1 MPQVFKANPAYIAK
15 GTLYSTLQLKVF
27 KIAYST
33 ITDVDSGQ
41 TDHTAPGTY
50 SDGLYS
56 KATSLAQEFGTTGA
70 LFQIKA
76 DGSSMIFVGDGHA
89 LDIDIVAVRA
99 DKALGGAGT
108 LTGSVPGSGTTTNV
122 TVTQLTSLYGIS

>member
-41 TDHTAPGTY
+41 SDHTAPGTY

-70 LFQIKA
+70 LFQVKS
-76 DGSSMIFVGDGHA
+76 DGTSMIFVGDGHA

-108 LTGSVPGSGTTTNV
+108 LTGSGTTSAV

>member
-27 KIAYST
+27 KIAVSG
-33 ITDVDSGQ
+33 ITDVDAGQ

-70 LFQIKA
+70 LFQVKA

-99 DKALGGAGT
+99 DKALGNAGT
-108 LTGSVPGSGTTTNV
+108 LTGSGTTSTV
-122 TVTQLTSLYGIS
+122 TVTQLSSLYNIT

>member
-15 GTLYSTLQLKVF
+15 GTLYSTLPLKVF

-41 TDHTAPGTY
+41 SDHTAPGTY

-56 KATSLAQEFGTTGA
+56 KATSLAQEFGTTAA
-70 LFQIKA
+70 LFQVKS
-76 DGSSMIFVGDGHA
+76 DGTSMIFVGDGHA

-108 LTGSVPGSGTTTNV
+108 LTGSGTTSTV
-122 TVTQLTSLYGIS
+122 TVTQLTSLYGVS

>member
-33 ITDVDSGQ
+33 ITDVDTGQ

-70 LFQIKA
+70 LFQVKS
-76 DGSSMIFVGDGHA
+76 DGTSMIFVGDGHA
-89 LDIDIVAVRA
+89 LDVDIVAVRA

-108 LTGSVPGSGTTTNV
+108 LTGSGTTSTV
-122 TVTQLTSLYGIS
+122 TVTQLTSLYGVS

>member
-33 ITDVDSGQ
+33 ITDVDTGQ
-41 TDHTAPGTY
+41 SDHTAPGTY

-70 LFQIKA
+70 LFQVKS
-76 DGSSMIFVGDGHA
+76 DGTSMIFVGDGHA

-108 LTGSVPGSGTTTNV
+108 LTGTVPGSGTTSTV
-122 TVTQLTSLYGIS
+122 TVTQLSSLYGIS

>member
-15 GTLYSTLQLKVF
+15 GILYSTLQLKVF

-41 TDHTAPGTY
+41 SDHTAPGTY

-70 LFQIKA
+70 LFQVKS
-76 DGSSMIFVGDGHA
+76 DGTSMVFVGDGHA

-108 LTGSVPGSGTTTNV
+108 LTGSGTTSTV

>member
-15 GTLYSTLQLKVF
+15 GQLYSTLQLKVF
-27 KIAYST
+27 KIVTT

-56 KATSLAQEFGTTGA
+56 KATSLAQEFGTTAA
-70 LFQIKA
+70 LFQIKS
-76 DGSSMIFVGDGHA
+76 DGTSMVFAGDGHA

-99 DKALGGAGT
+99 DKVLGGSGT
-108 LTGSVPGSGTTTNV
+108 LTGAGTTSSV
-122 TVTQLTSLYGIS
+122 TVTQVTNLYSV

>member
-27 KIAYST
+27 KIAVSG
-33 ITDVDSGQ
+33 ITDTDAGQ
-41 TDHTAPGTY
+41 SDHTAPGTY

-56 KATSLAQEFGTTGA
+56 KATSLAQEFGTTAA
-70 LFQIKA
+70 LFQVKS

-99 DKALGGAGT
+99 DKVLGGAGT
-108 LTGSVPGSGTTTNV
+108 LTGAGTTSTV
-122 TVTQLTSLYGIS
+122 TVTQLTSLYGNT

>member
-33 ITDVDSGQ
+33 ITDVDTGQ
-41 TDHTAPGTY
+41 SDHTAPGTY

-70 LFQIKA
+70 LFQVKS
-76 DGSSMIFVGDGHA
+76 DGTSMIFVGDGHA
-89 LDIDIVAVRA
+89 LDVDIVAVRA

-108 LTGSVPGSGTTTNV
+108 LTGSGTTSTV
-122 TVTQLTSLYGIS
+122 TVTQLTSLYGVS

>member
-41 TDHTAPGTY
+41 SDHTAPGTY

-70 LFQIKA
+70 LFQVKS
-76 DGSSMIFVGDGHA
+76 DGTSMIFVGDGHA

-108 LTGSVPGSGTTTNV
+108 LTGSGTTSTV

>member
-33 ITDVDSGQ
+33 ITDVDAGQ
-41 TDHTAPGTY
+41 SDHTAPGTY

-70 LFQIKA
+70 LFQVKS
-76 DGSSMIFVGDGHA
+76 DGTSMIFVGDGHA
-89 LDIDIVAVRA
+89 LDVDIVAVRA

-108 LTGSVPGSGTTTNV
+108 LTGSGTTSTV

>member
-1 MPQVFKANPAYIAK
+1 MPQVFKVNPAYIAK

-41 TDHTAPGTY
+41 SDHTAPGTY

-56 KATSLAQEFGTTGA
+56 KSTSLAQEFGTTGA
-70 LFQIKA
+70 LFQVKS
-76 DGSSMIFVGDGHA
+76 DGTSMIFVGDGHA

-108 LTGSVPGSGTTTNV
+108 LTGSGTTSAV
-122 TVTQLTSLYGIS
+122 TVTQLTSLYSIS

>member
-41 TDHTAPGTY
+41 SDHTAPGTY

-70 LFQIKA
+70 LFQVKS
-76 DGSSMIFVGDGHA
+76 DGTSMVFVGDGHA

-108 LTGSVPGSGTTTNV
+108 LTGSGTTSSV

>member
-70 LFQIKA
+70 LFQVKS
-76 DGSSMIFVGDGHA
+76 DGTSMVFVGDGHA

-108 LTGSVPGSGTTTNV
+108 LTGSGTTSTV

>member
-33 ITDVDSGQ
+33 ITDVDTGQ

-70 LFQIKA
+70 LFQVKS
-76 DGSSMIFVGDGHA
+76 DGTSMIFVGDGHA
-89 LDIDIVAVRA
+89 LDVDIVAVRA

-108 LTGSVPGSGTTTNV
+108 LTGSGTTSTV

>member
-41 TDHTAPGTY
+41 SDHTAPGTY

-70 LFQIKA
+70 LFQVKS
-76 DGSSMIFVGDGHA
+76 DGTSMIFVGDGHA

-108 LTGSVPGSGTTTNV
+108 LTGSGTTSTV
-122 TVTQLTSLYGIS
+122 TVTQLTSLYGVS

>member
-27 KIAYST
+27 KIAVSG
-33 ITDVDSGQ
+33 ITDTDAGQ
-41 TDHTAPGTY
+41 SDHTAPGTY
-50 SDGLYS
+50 SDGFYS
-56 KATSLAQEFGTTGA
+56 KATSLAQEFGTTAA
-70 LFQIKA
+70 LFQVKS

-99 DKALGGAGT
+99 DKVLGGAGT
-108 LTGSVPGSGTTTNV
+108 LTGAGTTSTV
-122 TVTQLTSLYGIS
+122 TVTQLTSLYGNT

>member
-15 GTLYSTLQLKVF
+15 GTLYSTLPLKVF

-41 TDHTAPGTY
+41 SDHTAPGTY

-70 LFQIKA
+70 LFQVKS
-76 DGSSMIFVGDGHA
+76 DGTSMIFVGDGHA

-108 LTGSVPGSGTTTNV
+108 LTGSGTTSTV
-122 TVTQLTSLYGIS
+122 TVTQLTSLYGVS

>member
-27 KIAYST
+27 QITYST

-41 TDHTAPGTY
+41 SNHSAPGTY

-70 LFQIKA
+70 LFQVKS
-76 DGSSMIFVGDGHA
+76 DGTSMVFVGDGHA

-108 LTGSVPGSGTTTNV
+108 LTGSGTTSTV
-122 TVTQLTSLYGIS
+122 TVTQLTSLYGIA

>member
-41 TDHTAPGTY
+41 SDHTAPGTY

-70 LFQIKA
+70 LFQVKS
-76 DGSSMIFVGDGHA
+76 DGTSMIFVGDGHA
-89 LDIDIVAVRA
+89 LDVDIVAVRA

-108 LTGSVPGSGTTTNV
+108 LTGSGTTSTV
-122 TVTQLTSLYGIS
+122 TVTQLTSLYGVS

>member
-41 TDHTAPGTY
+41 SDHTAPGTY

-70 LFQIKA
+70 LFQVKS
-76 DGSSMIFVGDGHA
+76 DGTSMIFVGDGHA
-89 LDIDIVAVRA
+89 LDVDIVAVRA

-108 LTGSVPGSGTTTNV
+108 LTGSGTTSTV